1 MGSTVLAGARLL
13 DDPNY
18 CRLRAAAMRACFGSM
33 TDEQSKAFVLMIA
46 GEYEKLAQRAEKD
59 VHVRELPECTS
70 PLSH

>member
-1 MGSTVLAGARLL
+1 
-13 DDPNY
+13 
-18 CRLRAAAMRACFGSM
+18 MRACFGSM